1 MTTDARRFE
10 LVEGSSSK
18 FWQISI
24 EGSSF
29 TVTYGRIGTAGT
41 SKTTAC
47 ASSEEAQA
55 EAGKLIAE
63 KTRKGYQELGAK
75 ESNWRPP
82 AHIGTDTHIGRFLN
96 YKVTGFD
103 PDADGESDDEGGRSY
118 AALRDL
124 DKRVFRIGIGYD
136 DDDSVF
142 TSRLD
147 ALLADKRL
155 GELRGLVIGQW
166 YGDVCDY
173 GPEKNLFDRLIAS
186 ASKLTSLKGLF
197 VGDIIQEECEISWL
211 HQNDYSPLL
220 HALPQLEELVVRG
233 GNGLRFGK
241 LKHAALRSLTVQ
253 SGGLSSEA
261 VRDVVSADLPALR
274 TLTLWLGVDEYGGT
288 STVADLK
295 PLLDGTRFPS
305 LEHLGLQDSDNAD
318 AIAKAVAQSP
328 LLGRLKGLDLSMGTL
343 SDEGAQALLDAPAV
357 RNLKHLNLRHH
368 YLSLGMVKKI
378 RALGIPVDVSERR
391 EAEDEG
397 DRYAEV
403 TE

>member
-47 ASSEEAQA
+47 ASPAAAHA
-55 EAGKLIAE
+55 EADKLIAE
-63 KTRKGYQELGAK
+63 KTRKGYQEPGAK
-75 ESNWRPP
+75 APNWRPP
-82 AHIGTDTHIGRFLN
+82 AHVAADSHIERFLN
-96 YKVTGFD
+96 YKVSGFN
-103 PDADGESDDEGGRSY
+103 PDADADSEDEGVRSY
-118 AALRDL
+118 ASLRDL

-142 TSRLD
+142 LSRLD
-147 ALLADKRL
+147 ALLADKRI

-166 YGDVCDY
+166 YGDVCED
-173 GPEKNLFDRLIAS
+173 GPEQNLFARLIAS
-186 ASKLTSLKGLF
+186 ASKLTSLRGLF
-197 VGDIIQEECEISWL
+197 VGDIVQEESEISWL
-211 HQNDYSPLL
+211 HQSDYGPLL
-220 HALPQLEELVVRG
+220 HALPQLEELMVRG
-233 GNGLRFGK
+233 GNGLRFTK
-241 LKHAALRSLTVQ
+241 LKHAGLRTLTVQ
-253 SGGLSSEA
+253 SGGLSSQT
-261 VRDVVSADLPALR
+261 VCDVVSADLPALR
-274 TLTLWLGVDEYGGT
+274 TLTLWLGVDEYGGN

-295 PLLDGTRFPS
+295 PLLDGKRFPA

-318 AIAKAVAQSP
+318 AIAQAVAQSP
-328 LLGRLKGLDLSMGTL
+328 LLARLKGLDLSMGTL
-343 SDEGAQALLDAPAV
+343 SDKGAQALLDAPAV
-357 RNLKHLNLRHH
+357 RTLKHLNLRYN
-368 YLSLGMVKKI
+368 YLSVEMAKKI
-378 RALGIPVDVSERR
+378 RALGIEVNVSERR
-391 EAEDEG
+391 DGEDAD